1 MSKTPFVV
9 HAREQVEL
17 LLPGAELDR
26 LAKQACE
33 AAERSPGWQLGAEF
47 LYWIED
53 EAYKI
58 LDVELSALTV
68 CHRGTNYEVFY
79 YDGQMAETITARPS
93 WGDRLSD
100 IIEPGADASTNSANG
115 R

>member
-1 MSKTPFVV
+1 LQLF
-9 HAREQVEL
+9 
-17 LLPGAELDR
+17 LPGAELDR

-33 AAERSPGWQLGAEF
+33 AAERSPGWQPGTEF
-47 LYWIED
+47 LFWIED

-58 LDVELSALTV
+58 PGVELSALTV
-68 CHRGTNYEVFY
+68 CHRGANYEVFY

-100 IIEPGADASTNSANG
+100 IIEPGAASTMSANG